1 MPLEIRELTGDREIG
16 AAFPLMR
23 ELRDR
28 LSEETFV
35 SEIRR
40 QQDDGYRLFGGF
52 DEGRLVTLA
61 GVRRT
66 HTLSRGEHF
75 FVDDLVTAGDSRG
88 KGYGGQMLRW
98 LALRSDGEGLSR
110 IYLDSRITA
119 RGFYEKLGFH
129 FHTSI
134 PSWADVGD
142 LLKLS

>member
-23 ELRDR
+23 ELRER
-28 LSEETFV
+28 LREETFV

-75 FVDDLVTAGDSRG
+75 FVDDLVTAADSRG
-88 KGYGGQMLRW
+88 KGYGGEILLW
-98 LALRSDGEGLSR
+98 LARRSADEGLSR

-134 PSWADVGD
+134 PSWADVAD
-142 LLKLS
+142 LLKLP

>member
-23 ELRDR
+23 ELRER
-28 LSEETFV
+28 LREQTFV
-35 SEIRR
+35 SEVRR
-40 QQDDGYRLFGGF
+40 QQNDGYQLFGGF
-52 DEGRLVTLA
+52 EEGRLVTLA
-61 GVRRT
+61 GTRRT

-75 FVDDLVTAGDSRG
+75 FVDDLVTAADSRG
-88 KGYGGQMLRW
+88 KGYGGEILLW
-98 LALRSDGEGLSR
+98 LASRSAGEGLSR

-142 LLKLS
+142 LLK

>member
-1 MPLEIRELTGDREIG
+1 LTIRELVADREIT
-16 AAFPLMR
+16 AAFALMR

-28 LSEETFV
+28 LRKETFL
-35 SEIRR
+35 SEVRR
-40 QQDDGYRLFGGF
+40 QQVEGYKLFGGF
-52 DEGRLVTLA
+52 EEGRLVTLA

-75 FVDDLVTAGDSRG
+75 FVDDLVTAEDSRG
-88 KGYGGQMLRW
+88 KGYGGEILRW
-98 LALRSDGEGLSR
+98 LARRSAGEGLSR

-134 PSWADVGD
+134 PSWADVGE
-142 LLKLS
+142 LLKLP